1 MASKSIV
8 DDKDRSIIKQLQA
21 NARQT
26 ISQIA
31 KKTRLP
37 RDVVKY
43 RIDKMEKNGLIKQY
57 QAIIDPTRLGYNLY
71 VYVGFSLHNI
81 TPQEEKS
88 LIGFLVA
95 NKNISFVGKS
105 SGKYDLL
112 IAMCVKDYQEFDSIL
127 RDIRQRFNKVIKEFD
142 ATPLIQ
148 SYKYDWLADLI

>member
-1 MASKSIV
+1 MSLKI
-8 DDKDRSIIKQLQA
+8 DDKDRSIIKQLQT

-43 RIDKMEKNGLIKQY
+43 RIDRMEKNGLIKQY
-57 QAIIDPTRLGYNLY
+57 QAILDPLVLGYSLY
-71 VYVGFSLHNI
+71 AYVGFSLQNI
-81 TPQEEKS
+81 SPQEEKA

-112 IAMCVKDYQEFDSIL
+112 IAICARNYQEFDNIL
-127 RDIRQRFNKVIKEFD
+127 QGIRQRFGKEIKEFD
-142 ATPLIQ
+142 ATPLIK
-148 SYKYDWLADLI
+148 SYKYDWLADLV